1 MNGISIANLYEY
13 KLWFIIDCGAI
24 VSLTWIKGGDNQI
37 YSSEGLPL
45 EINVTMEVEDLYPT
59 SMSSKIMTYVKY
71 NRNLLCFLENMAGV
85 SVTQL
90 SAKTFKAR
98 IKNAFT
104 GYGQKVRDFV
114 TLRSQRNTATDIYTK
129 LTGAIMRV

>member
-1 MNGISIANLYEY
+1 MNGISVANLYEY

-90 SAKTFKAR
+90 SAKTFKA
-98 IKNAFT
+98 AFIESKLAL
-104 GYGQKVRDFV
+104 YVSSIMDKPFSVSV
-114 TLRSQRNTATDIYTK
+114 TSLIN
-129 LTGAIMRV
+129 